1 MTDTSRQSAHAGRD
15 RFDSTQWSLV
25 LSAAQ
30 GSSPEADQALSI
42 LCSVYWPP
50 LYAYIR
56 RKGYA
61 VPEAQDLTQAFF
73 VRLMEKN
80 YLQDVQRGRGKFRS
94 FLLASLKHFL
104 ANEWDRAQT
113 QKRGGGISIV
123 PLEIESAE
131 EQYIAER
138 ADYLTPEKI
147 YERRWVL
154 TLIDRVFRQLEKEFE
169 VSGRATIFA
178 QLKTFITESE
188 NRIPHRQIAAD
199 LGMTEGAVKVA
210 VHRLRRRY
218 RDLMRAEV
226 GRPIA
231 CPSNSDEVDDELR
244 YLLSALSR

>member
-1 MTDTSRQSAHAGRD
+1 MTDTSRQSARAGHY

-123 PLEIESAE
+123 PLEMESAE

-138 ADYLTPEKI
+138 TDYLTPEKI
-147 YERRWVL
+147 YERRWAL

-169 VSGRATIFA
+169 VSGRTPIFA

-188 NRIPHRQIAAD
+188 NRIPHRQIAAE

-226 GRPIA
+226 GRTIA
-231 CPSNSDEVDDELR
+231 SPANSDEVDDELR
-244 YLLSALSR
+244 YLLSALSQ